1 MKTPSSADLA
11 RLHDLAKAYLD
22 AMHLDNVIEGSSG
35 EVPKD
40 VQKASNTNVSRAAHA
55 VAKAAAEI
63 FTPEIFE
70 AATERIL
77 SGTKEPNE

>member
-1 MKTPSSADLA
+1 MTHAELL
-11 RLHDLAKAYLD
+11 RLRDLAKAYLD
-22 AMHLDNVIEGSSG
+22 AMHLDNVIEGSGG

-40 VQKASNTNVSRAAHA
+40 VQRASNTNVSRAAHA
-55 VAKAAAEI
+55 IAKAAAEI